1 MVQEHYLNNKVEEA
15 KGAEEPPQIEA
26 EEEDVSISKR
36 VIDPSEMPKEINVK
50 TIEQIIQNKI

>member
-1 MVQEHYLNNKVEEA
+1 MVQEHYLNNEVEEA

-26 EEEDVSISKR
+26 EEEDVSISKK

>member
-1 MVQEHYLNNKVEEA
+1 VVQEHYLNNEVEEA
-15 KGAEEPPQIEA
+15 KGGEVPPQIEA
-26 EEEDVSISKR
+26 EEEDVSISKK

>member
-1 MVQEHYLNNKVEEA
+1 MQEHYLNNEVEEA
-15 KGAEEPPQIEA
+15 KGAEEQPRIEA
-26 EEEDVSISKR
+26 EEEDVSISKK